1 MLLLRQSY
9 REKDISLTTSKRACI
24 AVDVGGNNVRSAIID
39 SDGNIFYRLEEPT
52 EKKRTFLGVAAQ
64 IRNFTEKSIQ
74 YAKENGFDAR
84 GIGISIAGYIQQE
97 EKIISFAP
105 NFSDFRNV
113 SFEREL
119 KKYFDLP
126 ILVENDGNCHALG
139 EWWKGKGQG
148 LHHMIAIVLGTGV
161 GGGIIANDLLIR
173 GARGAGAELG
183 HITVDPHG
191 PKCGCESY
199 GCLEMYISATAME
212 KKYQQTPLQIE
223 QKARAGDVASQ
234 EIYKAAGYYLGIAI
248 ATFCSIFEPEVV
260 VLAGKISKGCD
271 LFFPSMHAEFQKRM
285 KNHPSKNVSI
295 VQAAHIDD
303 AGLLGAAS
311 LILNS

>member
-1 MLLLRQSY
+1 MSSSI
-9 REKDISLTTSKRACI
+9 KSSI
-24 AVDVGGNNVRSAIID
+24 AVDVGGNNVRSAIINENGD
-39 SDGNIFYRLEEPT
+39 IFYRLEEPT

-64 IRNFTEKSIQ
+64 IKEFTQRSIQ
-74 YAKENGFDAR
+74 YAKENNFDVQ
-84 GIGISIAGYIQQE
+84 GLGISIAGYIQHE
-97 EKIISFAP
+97 KKIISFAP
-105 NFSDFRNV
+105 NFADFRNV

-126 ILVENDGNCHALG
+126 IVVENDGNCHALG

-161 GGGIIANDLLIR
+161 GGGIIAADHLIR
-173 GARGAGAELG
+173 GSKGAGAELG

-191 PKCGCESY
+191 PKCGCESF

-212 KKYQQTPLQIE
+212 KKYQQTPLEIE
-223 QKARAGDVASQ
+223 QKARAGDKRSQ
-234 EIYKAAGYYLGIAI
+234 EIYQEAGYYLGIAVS
-248 ATFCSIFEPEVV
+248 TFCSIFEPDMII
-260 VLAGKISKGCD
+260 LAGKISKGVD
-271 LFFPSMHAEFQKRM
+271 LFLPSLIEESQKRL
-285 KNHPSKNVSI
+285 KNHPSNDVKI

-311 LILNS
+311 LILHPPLG